1 MATDTLDFRALSA
14 EQRLQAGLASP
25 AAFYVTGE
33 DALQLTALNSATGV
47 RLTVSGRFMGLDGLP
62 RPFVESLTPTT
73 DRVASSIVRPLGEG
87 WILDLTVVAAAGS
100 PSIGQCW
107 ARVQV
112 VRGLTSVGIVL
123 GTLVSGYVTAVQPI
137 AYPRGKVRGTLD
149 GAGLIRSIT
158 GTDPAAGVEIAET
171 VPTNARWRFLAA
183 RFSLVTDATVSNR
196 SVTFVADDGTTIY
209 FTGAAHDVQA
219 ASLTLGYHV
228 GRAIA
233 AARAPAAL
241 NVDVP
246 WPATLELQG
255 GHRVRTVTGNLQAG
269 DNYGAPQLLVE
280 EVIED

>member
-158 GTDPAAGVEIAET
+158 GTDPAAGDEISET
-171 VPTNARWRFLAA
+171 VPSGARWKLLALQA
-183 RFSLVTDATVSNR
+183 TLVTDATVANR
-196 SVTFVADDGTTIY
+196 GPRLTFDDGTTECY
-209 FTGAAHDVQA
+209 SSDAAEVQA
-219 ASLTLGYHV
+219 ASVTRVFAAGQGTQRLAVV
-228 GRAIA
+228 GNRASWQWPVGVLLLAGWRI
-233 AARAPAAL
+233 RTSTSAL
-241 NVDVP
+241 QV
-246 WPATLELQG
+246 
-255 GHRVRTVTGNLQAG
+255 G
-269 DNYGAPQLLVE
+269 DNWGAPQLVVE
-280 EVIED
+280 EWLEGA